1 MKIRQT
7 YITSFV
13 TLVLAFL
20 WMLSGTLADEEF
32 EVKAKTQLETISSV
46 TVLNSSALEKAK
58 KIKVSGTTEAD
69 KLIKIRAEAS
79 GTVVSRPVKQG
90 QFVKKDQLICQLYN
104 AGRTSYPKVKAP
116 FDGYLET
123 FSVKEGDYLNTG
135 AVCATIIDPDPMR
148 LIGEISEKEINFV
161 KVGAKAVA
169 ELISGK
175 KVEGVVSFV
184 STSANKG
191 TRTFRVEIDVENSDR
206 SIRDGVSAQIAIE
219 GDTILAHKI
228 SPSILMLGEA
238 GELGIRTVNED
249 DQVEF
254 KKIEILE
261 DSMEGIWITGLPKNT
276 RIITVG
282 QEYVFQGQTVNVK
295 EISESPEA

>member
-7 YITSFV
+7 YITSFL
-13 TLVLAFL
+13 TLILAFL
-20 WMLSGTLADEEF
+20 WMLSGMLSDEEF

-46 TVLNSSALEKAK
+46 TVLNSNALEKAK
-58 KIKVSGTTEAD
+58 QIKVSGTTEAD

-79 GTVVSRPVKQG
+79 GTVVSRPVNQG

-191 TRTFRVEIDVENSDR
+191 TRTFRVEIDVKNSDR

>member
-7 YITSFV
+7 YITSFI
-13 TLVLAFL
+13 TLVIAIL
-20 WMLSGTLADEEF
+20 WMLSGILADDEF
-32 EVKAKTQLETISSV
+32 EVKSTTQLETISSV
-46 TVLNSSALEKAK
+46 TVLNSEALEKAK

-148 LIGEISEKEINFV
+148 LIGEVSEKEINFV
-161 KVGAKAVA
+161 KVGAKAEA

-191 TRTFRVEIDVENSDR
+191 TRTFRVEIDVKNSDR

-219 GDTILAHKI
+219 GDTILAHRI
-228 SPSILMLGEA
+228 SPSILMLGDA

-254 KKIEILE
+254 KEIEILE
-261 DSMEGIWITGLPKNT
+261 DSIEGIWITGLPKKT
-276 RIITVG
+276 RIITIG

>member
-7 YITSFV
+7 YITSFL
-13 TLVLAFL
+13 TLILAIG
-20 WMLSGTLADEEF
+20 WMLSGILSDQGF
-32 EVKAKTQLETISSV
+32 EAKTKTTLETISSV
-46 TVLNSSALEKAK
+46 TVLNSTALEKAK

-69 KLIKIRAEAS
+69 RLIKIRAEAS

-104 AGRTSYPKVKAP
+104 AGRSSYPKVKAP

-148 LIGEISEKEINFV
+148 LIGEVSEKEINFV
-161 KVGAKAVA
+161 KVGAKAGA

-191 TRTFRVEIDVENSDR
+191 TRSFRVEIDVKNSDR
-206 SIRDGVSAQIAIE
+206 SIRDGVSAQIEIE
-219 GDTILAHKI
+219 GDTILAHRI

-238 GELGIRTVNED
+238 GELGIRTVNEEN
-249 DQVEF
+249 QVEF

-261 DSMEGIWITGLPKNT
+261 DSMDGIWISGLPRNI
-276 RIITVG
+276 RIITIG
-282 QEYVFQGQTVNVK
+282 QEYVFQGQIVNVK

>member
-7 YITSFV
+7 YITSFI
-13 TLVLAFL
+13 TLVIAIL
-20 WMLSGTLADEEF
+20 WMLSGMLADDEF
-32 EVKAKTQLETISSV
+32 EVKTKTQLETISSV
-46 TVLNSSALEKAK
+46 TVLNSSASEKAK

-148 LIGEISEKEINFV
+148 LIGEVSEKEINFV

-191 TRTFRVEIDVENSDR
+191 TRTFRVEIDVKNSDR
-206 SIRDGVSAQIAIE
+206 SIRDGVSAQIEIE

-238 GELGIRTVNED
+238 GELGIRTVNEN

-276 RIITVG
+276 RIITIG

-295 EISESPEA
+295 EISKSPEA

>member
-7 YITSFV
+7 YITSFI
-13 TLVLAFL
+13 TLVIAIL
-20 WMLSGTLADEEF
+20 WMLSGMLADDEF
-32 EVKAKTQLETISSV
+32 EVKTKTQLETISSV
-46 TVLNSSALEKAK
+46 TVLNSTAAEKAK

-69 KLIKIRAEAS
+69 KLFKIRAEAS
-79 GTVVSRPVKQG
+79 GTVVSRPVQQG

-104 AGRTSYPKVKAP
+104 ASRSSYPKVKAP

-148 LIGEISEKEINFV
+148 LIGEVSEKEINFV
-161 KVGAKAVA
+161 KVGAKAEA

-191 TRTFRVEIDVENSDR
+191 TRTFRVEIDVKNSDR
-206 SIRDGVSAQIAIE
+206 SIRDGVSAQIAIK

-254 KKIEILE
+254 KKIDILE

-295 EISESPEA
+295 EISASPEA

>member
-20 WMLSGTLADEEF
+20 WMLSGMLTDEEF

-148 LIGEISEKEINFV
+148 LIGEVSEKEINFV

-191 TRTFRVEIDVENSDR
+191 TRTFRVEIDVKNSDR

-228 SPSILMLGEA
+228 SPSILMLGES
-238 GELGIRTVNED
+238 GEIGIRTVNED

-276 RIITVG
+276 RIITIG

>member
-1 MKIRQT
+1 
-7 YITSFV
+7 
-13 TLVLAFL
+13 
-20 WMLSGTLADEEF
+20 
-32 EVKAKTQLETISSV
+32 
-46 TVLNSSALEKAK
+46 
-58 KIKVSGTTEAD
+58 
-69 KLIKIRAEAS
+69 
-79 GTVVSRPVKQG
+79 
-90 QFVKKDQLICQLYN
+90 LICQLYN
-104 AGRTSYPKVKAP
+104 AGRTSYPKVNAP

-148 LIGEISEKEINFV
+148 LIGEVSEKEINFV
-161 KVGAKAVA
+161 KVGAKAGA

-191 TRTFRVEIDVENSDR
+191 TRSFRVEIDVKNSDR
-206 SIRDGVSAQIAIE
+206 SIRDGVSAQIEIE
-219 GDTILAHKI
+219 GDTILAHRI
-228 SPSILMLGEA
+228 SPSILMLGDA

-249 DQVEF
+249 NQVEF

-261 DSMEGIWITGLPKNT
+261 DSMDGIWISGLPRNI
-276 RIITVG
+276 RIITIG
-282 QEYVFQGQTVNVK
+282 QEYVFQGQIVNVK

>member
-7 YITSFV
+7 YITSFL
-13 TLVLAFL
+13 TLILAFL
-20 WMLSGTLADEEF
+20 WMLSGMLSDEEF

-46 TVLNSSALEKAK
+46 TVLNSNALEKAK
-58 KIKVSGTTEAD
+58 QIKVSGTTEAD

-148 LIGEISEKEINFV
+148 LIGEVSEKEINFV

-191 TRTFRVEIDVENSDR
+191 TRTFRVEIDVKNSDR

>member
-1 MKIRQT
+1 
-7 YITSFV
+7 
-13 TLVLAFL
+13 
-20 WMLSGTLADEEF
+20 MLSGILSDKDY
-32 EVKAKTQLETISSV
+32 EVKTKSGLETISSV
-46 TVLNSSALEKAK
+46 TVLNSNAIERAK

-104 AGRTSYPKVKAP
+104 ASRTSYPKVIAP

-135 AVCATIIDPDPMR
+135 AVCATIIDSDPMR
-148 LIGEISEKEINFV
+148 LIGEVSEKEINLV
-161 KVGAKAVA
+161 KVGAKAGA

-175 KVEGVVSFV
+175 KVEGTVSFV

-191 TRTFRVEIDVENSDR
+191 TRTFRVEIDVNNSDR
-206 SIRDGVSAQIAIE
+206 SIRDGVSAQIEIE

-238 GELGIRTVNED
+238 GELGIRTVNKD

-276 RIITVG
+276 RIITIG

-295 EISESPEA
+295 EISETPEA

>member
-7 YITSFV
+7 YITSFI
-13 TLVLAFL
+13 TLVIAFL
-20 WMLSGTLADEEF
+20 WMLSGMLSDKEF
-32 EVKAKTQLETISSV
+32 EVKTKTQLETISSV
-46 TVLNSSALEKAK
+46 TVLNSSASEKAK

-69 KLIKIRAEAS
+69 RLIKIRAEAS

-90 QFVKKDQLICQLYN
+90 QFVRKDQLICQLYN
-104 AGRTSYPKVKAP
+104 ASRSSYPKVKAP

-148 LIGEISEKEINFV
+148 LIGEVSEKEINFV

-175 KVEGVVSFV
+175 EVEGVVSFV

-191 TRTFRVEIDVENSDR
+191 TRTFRVEIDVKNSDR
-206 SIRDGVSAQIAIE
+206 SIRDGVSAQIAIK

-276 RIITVG
+276 RIITIG

-295 EISESPEA
+295 EISETPEA

>member
-7 YITSFV
+7 YITSFI
-13 TLVLAFL
+13 TLVIAIL
-20 WMLSGTLADEEF
+20 WMLSGMLADDEF
-32 EVKAKTQLETISSV
+32 EVKTKTQLETISSV
-46 TVLNSSALEKAK
+46 TVLNSTAAEKAK

-79 GTVVSRPVKQG
+79 GTVVSRPVQQG

-104 AGRTSYPKVKAP
+104 ASRSSYPKVKAP

-148 LIGEISEKEINFV
+148 LIGEVSEKEINFV
-161 KVGAKAVA
+161 KVGAKAEA

-191 TRTFRVEIDVENSDR
+191 TRTFRVEIDVKNSDR
-206 SIRDGVSAQIAIE
+206 SIRDGVSAQIAIK

-254 KKIEILE
+254 KKIDILE

-295 EISESPEA
+295 EISASPEA

>member
-7 YITSFV
+7 YITSFI
-13 TLVLAFL
+13 TLILAFL
-20 WMLSGTLADEEF
+20 WMLSGMLSDEEF

-46 TVLNSSALEKAK
+46 TVLNSNALEKAK
-58 KIKVSGTTEAD
+58 QVKVSGTTEAD

-148 LIGEISEKEINFV
+148 LIGEVSEKEINFV

-191 TRTFRVEIDVENSDR
+191 TRTFRVEIDVKNSDR

>member
-7 YITSFV
+7 YITSFL
-13 TLVLAFL
+13 TLILAFL
-20 WMLSGTLADEEF
+20 WMLSGMLSDEEF

-46 TVLNSSALEKAK
+46 TVLNSNALEKAK
-58 KIKVSGTTEAD
+58 QIKVSGTTEAD

-191 TRTFRVEIDVENSDR
+191 TRTFRVEIDVKNSDR

-295 EISESPEA
+295 EISASPEA

>member
-7 YITSFV
+7 YITSFI
-13 TLVLAFL
+13 TLVIAIL
-20 WMLSGTLADEEF
+20 WMLSGMLADDEF
-32 EVKAKTQLETISSV
+32 EVKTKTQLETISSV
-46 TVLNSSALEKAK
+46 TVLNSTAAEKAK

-79 GTVVSRPVKQG
+79 GTVVSRPVQQG

-104 AGRTSYPKVKAP
+104 AGRSSYPKVKAP

-148 LIGEISEKEINFV
+148 LIGEVSEKEINFV
-161 KVGAKAVA
+161 KVGAKAEA

-191 TRTFRVEIDVENSDR
+191 TRTFRVEIDVKNSDR
-206 SIRDGVSAQIAIE
+206 SIRDGVSAQIAIK

-254 KKIEILE
+254 KKIDILE

>member
-7 YITSFV
+7 YITSFI
-13 TLVLAFL
+13 TLVIAIL
-20 WMLSGTLADEEF
+20 WMLSGMLADDEF
-32 EVKAKTQLETISSV
+32 EVKTKTQLETISSV
-46 TVLNSSALEKAK
+46 TVLNSTAAEKAK

-79 GTVVSRPVKQG
+79 GTVVSRPVQQG
-90 QFVKKDQLICQLYN
+90 QFVRKDQLICQLYN
-104 AGRTSYPKVKAP
+104 AGRSSYPKVKAP

-148 LIGEISEKEINFV
+148 LIGEVSEKEINFV
-161 KVGAKAVA
+161 KVGAKAEA

-191 TRTFRVEIDVENSDR
+191 TRTFRVEIDVKNSDR
-206 SIRDGVSAQIAIE
+206 SIRDGVSAQIAIK

-254 KKIEILE
+254 KKIDILE

-295 EISESPEA
+295 EISASPEA

>member
-20 WMLSGTLADEEF
+20 WMLSGMLADEEF

-148 LIGEISEKEINFV
+148 LIGEVSEKEINFV

-175 KVEGVVSFV
+175 EVEGVVSFV

-191 TRTFRVEIDVENSDR
+191 TRTFRVEIDVKNSDR

>member
-7 YITSFV
+7 YITSFI

-20 WMLSGTLADEEF
+20 WMLSGMLADEEF

-46 TVLNSSALEKAK
+46 TVLNSNALEKAK
-58 KIKVSGTTEAD
+58 QIKVSGTTEAD

-148 LIGEISEKEINFV
+148 LIGEVSEKEINFV

-191 TRTFRVEIDVENSDR
+191 TRTFRVEIDVKNSDR

>member
-20 WMLSGTLADEEF
+20 WMLSGMLSDKEF
-32 EVKAKTQLETISSV
+32 EVKTKTQLETISSV
-46 TVLNSSALEKAK
+46 TVLNSNALEKAK

-148 LIGEISEKEINFV
+148 LIGEVSEKEINFV

-175 KVEGVVSFV
+175 EVEGVVSFV

-191 TRTFRVEIDVENSDR
+191 TRTFRVEIDVKNSDR

-276 RIITVG
+276 RIITIG

>member
-7 YITSFV
+7 YITSFI
-13 TLVLAFL
+13 TLVIAIL
-20 WMLSGTLADEEF
+20 WMLSGILADNEF
-32 EVKAKTQLETISSV
+32 EVKATTQLETISSV
-46 TVLNSSALEKAK
+46 TVLNSKALEKAK

-79 GTVVSRPVKQG
+79 GTVISRPVKQG

-148 LIGEISEKEINFV
+148 LIGEVSEKEINFV
-161 KVGAKAVA
+161 KVGAKAEA

-191 TRTFRVEIDVENSDR
+191 TRTFRVEIDVKNSDR

-228 SPSILMLGEA
+228 SPSILMLGDA

-254 KKIEILE
+254 KEIEILE
-261 DSMEGIWITGLPKNT
+261 DSIEGIWITGLPKKT
-276 RIITVG
+276 RIITIG
-282 QEYVFQGQTVNVK
+282 QEYVIQGQTVNVK

>member
-7 YITSFV
+7 YITSFL
-13 TLVLAFL
+13 TLILAIG
-20 WMLSGTLADEEF
+20 WMLSGILSDQGF
-32 EVKAKTQLETISSV
+32 EAKTKTTLETISSV

-69 KLIKIRAEAS
+69 RLIKIRAEAS
-79 GTVVSRPVKQG
+79 GTVMSRPVKQG

-104 AGRTSYPKVKAP
+104 AARSSYPKVNAP

-148 LIGEISEKEINFV
+148 LIGEVSEKEINFV
-161 KVGAKAVA
+161 KVGAKAGA

-191 TRTFRVEIDVENSDR
+191 TRTFRVEIDVKNSDR
-206 SIRDGVSAQIAIE
+206 SIRDGVSAQIEIE
-219 GDTILAHKI
+219 GDTILAHRI
-228 SPSILMLGEA
+228 SPSILMLGDA
-238 GELGIRTVNED
+238 GELGIRSVNED
-249 DQVEF
+249 NQVEF

-261 DSMEGIWITGLPKNT
+261 DSMDGIWISGLPRNI
-276 RIITVG
+276 RIITIG
-282 QEYVFQGQTVNVK
+282 QEYVFQGQIVNVK
-295 EISESPEA
+295 EISDSPEA

>member
-20 WMLSGTLADEEF
+20 WMLSGMLADEEF

-58 KIKVSGTTEAD
+58 KIKVSGTTEAE

-148 LIGEISEKEINFV
+148 LIGEVSEKEINFV

-175 KVEGVVSFV
+175 EVEGVVSFV

-191 TRTFRVEIDVENSDR
+191 TRTFRVEIDVKNSDR

-238 GELGIRTVNED
+238 GELGIRTVNEV

-276 RIITVG
+276 RIITIG

>member
-7 YITSFV
+7 YITSFL
-13 TLVLAFL
+13 TLILAIC
-20 WMLSGTLADEEF
+20 WMLSGILSDKDY
-32 EVKAKTQLETISSV
+32 EVKTKSGLETISSV
-46 TVLNSSALEKAK
+46 TVLNSNAIERAK

-104 AGRTSYPKVKAP
+104 ASRTSYPKVIAP

-148 LIGEISEKEINFV
+148 LIGEVSEKEINLV
-161 KVGAKAVA
+161 KVGAKAGA

-175 KVEGVVSFV
+175 KVEGTVSFV

-191 TRTFRVEIDVENSDR
+191 TRTFRVEIDVNNSDR
-206 SIRDGVSAQIAIE
+206 SIRDGVSAQIEIE

-238 GELGIRTVNED
+238 GELGIRTVNKD

-276 RIITVG
+276 RIITIG

-295 EISESPEA
+295 EISETPEA

>member
-7 YITSFV
+7 YITSFI
-13 TLVLAFL
+13 TLVIAIL
-20 WMLSGTLADEEF
+20 WMLSGILADNEF
-32 EVKAKTQLETISSV
+32 EVKATTQLETISSV
-46 TVLNSSALEKAK
+46 TVLNSEALEKAK

-148 LIGEISEKEINFV
+148 LIGEVSEKEINFV
-161 KVGAKAVA
+161 KVGAKAEA

-191 TRTFRVEIDVENSDR
+191 TRTFRVEIDVKNSDR

-228 SPSILMLGEA
+228 SPSILMLGDA

-254 KKIEILE
+254 KEIEILE
-261 DSMEGIWITGLPKNT
+261 DSIEGIWITGLPKKT
-276 RIITVG
+276 RIITIG

>member
-7 YITSFV
+7 YITSFL
-13 TLVLAFL
+13 TLILAIG
-20 WMLSGTLADEEF
+20 WMLSGILSDQGF
-32 EVKAKTQLETISSV
+32 EAKTKTTLETISSV
-46 TVLNSSALEKAK
+46 TVLNSTALDKAK

-69 KLIKIRAEAS
+69 RLIKIRAEAS

-104 AGRTSYPKVKAP
+104 AGRSSYPKVNAP

-148 LIGEISEKEINFV
+148 LIGEVSEKEINLV
-161 KVGAKAVA
+161 KVGATAGA

-191 TRTFRVEIDVENSDR
+191 TRTFRVEIDVNNSDR
-206 SIRDGVSAQIAIE
+206 SIRDGVSAQIEIE

-238 GELGIRTVNED
+238 GELGIRTVNKD
-249 DQVEF
+249 NQVEF

-276 RIITVG
+276 RIITIG

>member
-7 YITSFV
+7 YITSFI
-13 TLVLAFL
+13 TLVIAIL
-20 WMLSGTLADEEF
+20 WMLSGMLADDEF
-32 EVKAKTQLETISSV
+32 EVKTKTQLETISSV
-46 TVLNSSALEKAK
+46 TVLNSTASEKAK
-58 KIKVSGTTEAD
+58 RIKVSGTTEAD

-104 AGRTSYPKVKAP
+104 AGRTSYPKVNAP

-148 LIGEISEKEINFV
+148 LIGEVSEKEINFV
-161 KVGAKAVA
+161 KVGAKAMA

-191 TRTFRVEIDVENSDR
+191 TRTFRVEIDVKNSDR

-254 KKIEILE
+254 KKIDILE

-276 RIITVG
+276 RIITIG

-295 EISESPEA
+295 EISASPEA

>member
-7 YITSFV
+7 YITSFL
-13 TLVLAFL
+13 TLILAIG
-20 WMLSGTLADEEF
+20 WMLSGILSDQGF
-32 EVKAKTQLETISSV
+32 EAKTKTTLETISSV
-46 TVLNSSALEKAK
+46 TVLNSTALDKAK

-69 KLIKIRAEAS
+69 RLIKIRAEAS

-104 AGRTSYPKVKAP
+104 AGRSSYPKVNAP

-148 LIGEISEKEINFV
+148 LIGEVSEKEINFV
-161 KVGAKAVA
+161 KVGAKAGA

-191 TRTFRVEIDVENSDR
+191 TRSFRVEIDIKNSDR
-206 SIRDGVSAQIAIE
+206 SIRDGVSAQIEIE
-219 GDTILAHKI
+219 GDTILAHRI

-238 GELGIRTVNED
+238 GELGIRTVNEEN
-249 DQVEF
+249 QVEF

-261 DSMEGIWITGLPKNT
+261 DSMDGIWISGLPRNI
-276 RIITVG
+276 RIITIG
-282 QEYVFQGQTVNVK
+282 QEYVFQGQIVNVK

>member
-7 YITSFV
+7 YITSFI
-13 TLVLAFL
+13 TLVIAIL
-20 WMLSGTLADEEF
+20 WMLSGMLADDEF
-32 EVKAKTQLETISSV
+32 EVKTKTQLETISSV
-46 TVLNSSALEKAK
+46 TVLNSTAAEKAK

-104 AGRTSYPKVKAP
+104 ASRSSYPKVKAP

-148 LIGEISEKEINFV
+148 LIGEVSEKEINFV
-161 KVGAKAVA
+161 KVGAKAEA

-191 TRTFRVEIDVENSDR
+191 TRTFRVEIDVKNSDR

-254 KKIEILE
+254 KKIDILE

-295 EISESPEA
+295 EISASPEA

>member
-46 TVLNSSALEKAK
+46 TVLNSSAVEKAK

-148 LIGEISEKEINFV
+148 LIGEVSEKEINLV

-191 TRTFRVEIDVENSDR
+191 TRTFRVEIDVKNSDR

>member
-7 YITSFV
+7 YITSFI
-13 TLVLAFL
+13 TLVIAIL
-20 WMLSGTLADEEF
+20 WMLSGMLADDEF
-32 EVKAKTQLETISSV
+32 EVKTKTQLETISSV
-46 TVLNSSALEKAK
+46 TVLNSTAAEKAK

-191 TRTFRVEIDVENSDR
+191 TRTFRVEIDVKNSDR

-295 EISESPEA
+295 EISKSPEA

>member
-20 WMLSGTLADEEF
+20 WMLSGMLADEEF

-90 QFVKKDQLICQLYN
+90 QFVRKDQLICQLYN

-148 LIGEISEKEINFV
+148 LIGEVSEKEINFV

-191 TRTFRVEIDVENSDR
+191 TRTFRVEIDVKNSDR

-276 RIITVG
+276 RIITIV

>member
-7 YITSFV
+7 YITSFI
-13 TLVLAFL
+13 TLVIAIL
-20 WMLSGTLADEEF
+20 WMLSGMLADDEF
-32 EVKAKTQLETISSV
+32 EVKTKTQLETISSV

-79 GTVVSRPVKQG
+79 GTVVSRPVQQG

-104 AGRTSYPKVKAP
+104 ASRSSYPKVKAP

-148 LIGEISEKEINFV
+148 LIGEVSEKEINFV
-161 KVGAKAVA
+161 KVGAKAEA

-191 TRTFRVEIDVENSDR
+191 TRTFRVEIDVKNPDR
-206 SIRDGVSAQIAIE
+206 SIRDGVSAQIAIK

-254 KKIEILE
+254 KKIDILE

-295 EISESPEA
+295 EISASPEA

>member
-7 YITSFV
+7 YITSFL
-13 TLVLAFL
+13 TLILAFL
-20 WMLSGTLADEEF
+20 WMLSGMLSDEEF

-46 TVLNSSALEKAK
+46 TVLNSNALEKAK
-58 KIKVSGTTEAD
+58 QIKVSGTTEAD

-90 QFVKKDQLICQLYN
+90 QFVRKDQLICQLYN

-148 LIGEISEKEINFV
+148 LIGEVSEKEINFV

-191 TRTFRVEIDVENSDR
+191 TRTFRVEIEVKNSDR

>member
-7 YITSFV
+7 YITSFL
-13 TLVLAFL
+13 TLILAFL
-20 WMLSGTLADEEF
+20 WMLSGMLSDEEF

-148 LIGEISEKEINFV
+148 LIGEVSEKEINFV

-191 TRTFRVEIDVENSDR
+191 TRTFRVEIDVKNSDR

>member
-20 WMLSGTLADEEF
+20 WMLSGMLADEEF

-148 LIGEISEKEINFV
+148 LIGEVSEKEINFV

-191 TRTFRVEIDVENSDR
+191 TRTFRVEIDVKNPDR
-206 SIRDGVSAQIAIE
+206 SIRDGVSAQIAIK

-254 KKIEILE
+254 KKIDILE

-295 EISESPEA
+295 EISASPEA

>member
-7 YITSFV
+7 YITSFI
-13 TLVLAFL
+13 TLVIAIL
-20 WMLSGTLADEEF
+20 WMLSGILAEDEF
-32 EVKAKTQLETISSV
+32 EVKTKTQLETISSV
-46 TVLNSSALEKAK
+46 TVLNSSASEKAK

-104 AGRTSYPKVKAP
+104 ASRTSYPKVNAP

-148 LIGEISEKEINFV
+148 LIGEVSEKEINFV

-191 TRTFRVEIDVENSDR
+191 TRTFRVEIDVKNSDR
-206 SIRDGVSAQIAIE
+206 SIRDGVSAQIEIE

-276 RIITVG
+276 RIITIG

-295 EISESPEA
+295 EISKSPEA

>member
-7 YITSFV
+7 YITSFI
-13 TLVLAFL
+13 TLVIAIL
-20 WMLSGTLADEEF
+20 WMLSGILANDEF
-32 EVKAKTQLETISSV
+32 EVKSTTQLETISSV
-46 TVLNSSALEKAK
+46 TVLNSEALEKAK

-148 LIGEISEKEINFV
+148 LIGEVSEKEINFV
-161 KVGAKAVA
+161 KVGAKADA

-191 TRTFRVEIDVENSDR
+191 TRTFRVEIDVKNSDR

-228 SPSILMLGEA
+228 SPSILMLGDA

-254 KKIEILE
+254 KEIEILE
-261 DSMEGIWITGLPKNT
+261 DSIEGIWITGLPKKT
-276 RIITVG
+276 RIITIG